1 MDNVHLE
8 VEQLTVN
15 RMLRGR
21 VEVRL
26 HAVEGDVA
34 VLQVLVKETDGARE
48 HEVGGRVQLIAELR
62 AFLVKLFCGAHFKGI
77 VLDAEFLTEVSQDG
91 EVGLKIN
98 WSLHGAERVGI
109 VRQQETAKV
118 QMFLAGPLMKCVFG
132 VLSVVELEAVLVV
145 LLAVRDTGHGRHES
159 DR

>member
-1 MDNVHLE
+1 MDNMHLE

-34 VLQVLVKETDGARE
+34 VLQVLVKETDGARK

-62 AFLVKLFCGAHFKGI
+62 AFLVKLFCGAHFKGL
-77 VLDAEFLTEVSQDG
+77 VLHAELFAEVFQDG

-98 WSLHGAERVGI
+98 WSLHGAERIGI
-109 VRQQETAKV
+109 GRQQETAKV
-118 QMFLAGPLMKCVFG
+118 QMLLAGSLMKCVFG
-132 VLSVVELEAVLVV
+132 ALSVVELEAVLVV
-145 LLAVRDTGHGRHES
+145 LLAVRDAGHGRHES